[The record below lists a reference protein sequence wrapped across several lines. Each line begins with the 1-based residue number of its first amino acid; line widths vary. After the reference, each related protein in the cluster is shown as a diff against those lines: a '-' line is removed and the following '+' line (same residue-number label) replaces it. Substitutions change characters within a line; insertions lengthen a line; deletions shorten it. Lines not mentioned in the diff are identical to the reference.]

1 MRPPRDGQRELKRTF
16 QAQFKQ
22 LEARIASAESLQ
34 EIIRMINAQVPL
46 DELLHRAVQ
55 LAAHRQG
62 AGACVLHQFD
72 VKNEVVV
79 QVASFGMEGIFQD
92 KLTRPFSQLT
102 ISGGGGYLEALE
114 RHIPIYQ
121 NYPPFP
127 ERVEEIKNN
136 PHIPDAIKAE
146 RIALRT
152 RYAAS
157 FAVPI
162 YLQNV
167 LYGGMVFYY
176 REPQQFREDQIQ
188 LGLAFGEQISVA
200 LQNAYLVKE
209 MEQRQRVAEGFR
221 DIVRKI
227 NSTESLQEVLNFIV
241 EKTEDI
247 LECQCAALY
256 TCEGRDIQL
265 QALRGTFPVDVSTV
279 VTHYGEGVIG
289 RAIAEKRQFI
299 ITDVSD
305 IKLAPSASEIDE
317 THPIYLDP
325 IHQQLDACITSR
337 FKAVMAL
344 PLISQDHSY
353 GALAFYYTEPHRF
366 DQYELDLTEVFAS
379 QAVLAIENAMLR
391 KQAAQVAAH
400 AERDRL
406 ARDLHDSVS
415 QSLFSANLIAQS
427 LPKLW
432 KTMPEKALDELANL
446 QKLTRGAQ
454 SEMRAL
460 LFELRPQALET
471 TDLQDLAGHVINAF
485 SGKTLIPVESSVEI
499 TGPIPLQVKLVVY
512 RIIQEALNNIAKHAK
527 ARKVWL
533 NLRGNA
539 HCLSLHIQ
547 DDGVGFALQ
556 HLKKP
561 GLGLSIMDER
571 AKLVGGYLV
580 ISSEPGKGS
589 RITFTWMEED
599 HGTSDSGHDCG

>member
-22 LEARIASAESLQ
+22 LESRIAAAESLQ

-92 KLTRPFSQLT
+92 KMTRPFSQLT
-102 ISGGGGYLEALE
+102 ISGGAGYLEALK

-121 NYPPFP
+121 NYPPYP
-127 ERVEEIKNN
+127 ERVVEIKNN

-241 EKTEDI
+241 AKTEDI
-247 LECQCAALY
+247 LECQCTALY

-289 RAIAEKRQFI
+289 RAIAEKRPFI
-299 ITDVSD
+299 IPDVAN

-325 IHQQLDACITSR
+325 IHKQLDACITSR

-353 GALAFYYTEPHRF
+353 GALAFYYAEPHRF
-366 DQYELDLTEVFAS
+366 DQYELELTEVFAN

-432 KTMPEKALDELANL
+432 EHKPEKALKELANL

-454 SEMRAL
+454 SEMRTL

-471 TDLQDLAGHVINAF
+471 ADLQDLTGHVIHAF

-512 RIIQEALNNIAKHAK
+512 RIIQEALNNITKHAK
-527 ARKVWL
+527 ARRVWL
-533 NLRGNA
+533 NLRGNP
-539 HCLSLHIQ
+539 HCISLHIQ

-571 AKLVGGYLV
+571 AKLVGGDLV

-589 RITFTWMEED
+589 RISFTWTEEN
-599 HGTSDSGHDCG
+599 HGSSDSGHDCR

>member
-1 MRPPRDGQRELKRTF
+1 MRPPRDGQSELKRTF

-22 LEARIASAESLQ
+22 LEARIAAAESLQ
-34 EIIRMINAQVPL
+34 EIIRMINTQVPL

-121 NYPPFP
+121 NYPPYP
-127 ERVEEIKNN
+127 ERVVEIKND

-265 QALRGTFPVDVSTV
+265 QALRGTFPVDISTV

-289 RAIAEKRQFI
+289 RAIAEKRRI
-299 ITDVSD
+299 LITDVSNVQF
-305 IKLAPSASEIDE
+305 APSASEIDE
-317 THPIYLDP
+317 THPIYMDP
-325 IHQQLDACITSR
+325 IHQQLDAYITSR

-344 PLISQDHSY
+344 PLISQDQSY
-353 GALAFYYTEPHRF
+353 GALAFYYAEPHRF
-366 DQYELDLTEVFAS
+366 DQYELELTEVFAS

-432 KTMPEKALDELANL
+432 EHKPEKAIKELSNL

-454 SEMRAL
+454 SEMRTL

-471 TDLQDLAGHVINAF
+471 ADLQDLAGHVINAF
-485 SGKTLIPVESSVEI
+485 SGKTLIPVESSLEI
-499 TGPIPLQVKLVVY
+499 TGPIPQQVKLVVY

-539 HCLSLHIQ
+539 HCIYLHIQ

-571 AKLVGGYLV
+571 AKLVGGDLV

-589 RITFTWMEED
+589 RITFTWTEEN
-599 HGTSDSGHDCG
+599 HGSSDSGHDCG

>member
-1 MRPPRDGQRELKRTF
+1 
-16 QAQFKQ
+16 
-22 LEARIASAESLQ
+22 
-34 EIIRMINAQVPL
+34 MINAQVPL
-46 DELLHRAVQ
+46 DKLLHRAVQ

-72 VKNEVVV
+72 MKNEVVV

-121 NYPPFP
+121 NYPPYP
-127 ERVEEIKNN
+127 ERVVEIKND

-427 LPKLW
+427 LQKLW

-471 TDLQDLAGHVINAF
+471 ADLQDLTGHVISAF

-589 RITFTWMEED
+589 RITFTWTEED
-599 HGTSDSGHDCG
+599 HGASDSGHDCG